1 MGLGLRV
8 EGLGCWVLGFGSR
21 ISVLGFGF
29 RFMVECL
36 RFYVQASGFRVL
48 GFDSGFWI
56 QD

>member
-1 MGLGLRV
+1 M
-8 EGLGCWVLGFGSR
+8 LGFGSR

-48 GFDSGFWI
+48 GFDLGFWI